1 MGWDSKL
8 YFWDIFIKVRNID
21 ICLIVLGCYKS
32 VMYMYNEF
40 VFVLQYFGYIF
51 KLLDDVYNEY
61 VKKIIEELNQ
71 LKRRYVEFISFV

>member
-32 VMYMYNEF
+32 VMYNEF
-40 VFVLQYFGYIF
+40 VFYYSILVIYLSYWMMCIM
-51 KLLDDVYNEY
+51 NM
-61 VKKIIEELNQ
+61 
-71 LKRRYVEFISFV
+71 

>member
-32 VMYMYNEF
+32 VMYNEF
-40 VFVLQYFGYIF
+40 VFVL
-51 KLLDDVYNEY
+51 
-61 VKKIIEELNQ
+61 
-71 LKRRYVEFISFV
+71 